1 MYMKVG
7 CSCYSHYSSPVRAAQ
22 SGIAGFPQPNTL
34 GYINNF
40 FHPHT
45 GPIAPGQGFL
55 PLGNLLTSDFG
66 GPYNL
71 SLLSVQENEIKGA
84 PWPMPSDRLL
94 PHQTGFPPNMVSPL
108 APLPVLLLHGAH
120 STAAVS
126 HRAMMPLQANKS
138 LVQAYRPM
146 LV

>member
-1 MYMKVG
+1 MKEG
-7 CSCYSHYSSPVRAAQ
+7 CVALPSPTALLCAAQ

-55 PLGNLLTSDFG
+55 PLGNLLTSDFA

-84 PWPMPSDRLL
+84 PWPRPSNR
-94 PHQTGFPPNMVSPL
+94 VSFVRIVTL
-108 APLPVLLLHGAH
+108 
-120 STAAVS
+120 SSCKAA
-126 HRAMMPLQANKS
+126 Q
-138 LVQAYRPM
+138 
-146 LV
+146 

>member
-1 MYMKVG
+1 MSAPHG
-7 CSCYSHYSSPVRAAQ
+7 CPAHAAQ
-22 SGIAGFPQPNTL
+22 SGITEFPQPNTL

-55 PLGNLLTSDFG
+55 PLGNLLTSDFA

-84 PWPMPSDRLL
+84 PRPR
-94 PHQTGFPPNMVSPL
+94 
-108 APLPVLLLHGAH
+108 
-120 STAAVS
+120 
-126 HRAMMPLQANKS
+126 PLQA
-138 LVQAYRPM
+138 
-146 LV
+146 

>member
-1 MYMKVG
+1 M
-7 CSCYSHYSSPVRAAQ
+7 RAAQ
-22 SGIAGFPQPNTL
+22 SGIAGFPQPDAL

-55 PLGNLLTSDFG
+55 PLGNLLTSDFA

-84 PWPMPSDRLL
+84 P
-94 PHQTGFPPNMVSPL
+94 PL
-108 APLPVLLLHGAH
+108 ASLQAWPQAVLRAWRARRYSCAASCAEPIAGMRSMFEHEVQLHGWQ
-120 STAAVS
+120 
-126 HRAMMPLQANKS
+126 PL
-138 LVQAYRPM
+138 
-146 LV
+146 